1 MHIIFISQLLIM
13 LDSKI
18 IENMK
23 GKTLKSIFLLALI
36 FLFVVPGVSQNR
48 NGSKYKTPEDS
59 IQCGKHISAYR
70 TFFTN
75 DLYEYALLTWVTA
88 FNNCPASSEMMY
100 LDGVTMFR
108 SFIKEAPEGPVR
120 EGRIDTLML
129 IYDRRMEHFG
139 GEGNV
144 LGRKG
149 RDLLAYR
156 GEEIEQVQNAYEML
170 KESVE
175 LEGKKSRENVLLLLI
190 SAGIT
195 LNKGDKL
202 SDIQLLD
209 DYFMVIA
216 TIDQMEGSGSRKK
229 RTRDKTDEMMLQED
243 MLDCETLDLYFEPQY
258 EKNKND
264 KAFLSKVTSAYS
276 LSVCEVS
283 EIYLAALEELHRMD
297 PHPEFAHDLA
307 LSYRS
312 RKEYTKAASFL
323 EEAVQGENLN
333 ETTRALWYY
342 ELAVVNTSM
351 QEYCKAIYNARESLI
366 FDKNLG
372 KTYLLLGDAF
382 IASRTNLGDR
392 FQQSTAFW
400 VAADKYRKAALV
412 DPSLS
417 KVSDQKL
424 ADCQGK
430 FPDKEDLFFRD
441 IKKGNSYL
449 VEGCINEY
457 STVRSSK

>member
-1 MHIIFISQLLIM
+1 M
-13 LDSKI
+13 
-18 IENMK
+18 IENMAK
-23 GKTLKSIFLLALI
+23 KTLKSIFLLALI
-36 FLFVVPGVSQNR
+36 FPFVLPVDSQNR
-48 NGSKYKTPEDS
+48 NGSIYNTSEDS
-59 IQCGKHISAYR
+59 IRCGKDISAYR
-70 TFFTN
+70 TFFTI
-75 DLYEYALLTWVTA
+75 DLYEYALPNWLRA
-88 FNNCPASSEMMY
+88 FNNCPSSSEMMY
-100 LDGVTMFR
+100 LDGVTMYR
-108 SFIKEAPEGPVR
+108 SFIKDAPEGPAR
-120 EGRIDTLML
+120 EGLIDTLLL
-129 IYDRRMEHFG
+129 IYDRRMENFG
-139 GEGNV
+139 GEGNI

-195 LNKGDKL
+195 LNKGDKM
-202 SDIQLLD
+202 SDNQLLD
-209 DYFMVIA
+209 DYFLVIA

-229 RTRDKTDEMMLQED
+229 RSRDKTDEMMLQED
-243 MLDCETLDLYFEPQY
+243 MLGCETLDLYFEPQY

-264 KAFLSKVTSAYS
+264 KGFLSKVISAYS
-276 LSVCEVS
+276 LSVCELS
-283 EIYLAALEELHRMD
+283 EIYLAALEELHRIE
-297 PHPEFAHDLA
+297 PHPEFAHDLS

-312 RKEYTKAASFL
+312 RKEYAKAASFL

-333 ETTRALWYY
+333 KTTRAQWYY
-342 ELAVVNTSM
+342 ELALVNTFM
-351 QEYCKAIYNARESLI
+351 QEYCTAIYNARESLT

-372 KTYLLLGDAF
+372 EAYLLLGDAF
-382 IASRTNLGDR
+382 IASRTNLGDK

-400 VAADKYRKAALV
+400 VAADKYRKAVLV

-430 FPDKEDLFFRD
+430 YPSKEDLFFRD
-441 IKKGNSYL
+441 IKKGDSYL

-457 STVRSSK
+457 STVRSSN